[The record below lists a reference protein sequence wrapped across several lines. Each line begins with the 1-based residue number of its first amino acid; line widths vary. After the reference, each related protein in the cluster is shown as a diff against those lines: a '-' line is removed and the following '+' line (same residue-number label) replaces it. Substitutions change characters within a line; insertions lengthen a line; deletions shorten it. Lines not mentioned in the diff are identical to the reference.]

1 MRLQDENMN
10 EILFQFNDVDKAI
23 IKLETKTKVIW
34 VEHEIPNK
42 KGNIR
47 HFLGSSDGD
56 IALSGKLLGSQTSKS
71 VNKNILRSLALNGTV
86 LYFDTEGYEDDLNGR
101 YVITDIDV
109 PEQGG
114 EPWDLTLVLTEYNN

>member
-1 MRLQDENMN
+1 MKLQDQNIVET
-10 EILFQFNDVDKAI
+10 LFQFNEVDKAI

-56 IALSGKLLGSQTSKS
+56 VVLSGKLLGNQSNKS
-71 VNKNILRSLALNGTV
+71 SNKTVLRNLALKGTI
-86 LYFDTEGYEDDLNGR
+86 LYLDTEGYEDYLNGR
-101 YVITDIDV
+101 YVITEIDI

-114 EPWDLTLVLTEYNN
+114 EPWDFTIVLTEYNN

>member
-1 MRLQDENMN
+1 MKLQDQNMTQT
-10 EILFQFNDVDKAI
+10 LFQFNDIDKAI

-34 VEHEIPNK
+34 VEHDIPNK

-56 IALSGKLLGSQTSKS
+56 VVLSGKLLGSQSTKS
-71 VNKNILRSLALNGTV
+71 SNKSILRNLALNGTV
-86 LYFDTEGYEDDLNGR
+86 LYFDTEGYETDLDGR
-101 YVITDIDV
+101 YVITEIDV

-114 EPWDLTLVLTEYNN
+114 EPWDLTIVLTEYNN

>member
-1 MRLQDENMN
+1 MKLQDENMTQT
-10 EILFQFNDVDKAI
+10 LFQFNDVDKAI

-56 IALSGKLLGSQTSKS
+56 IALSGKLLGTQSNKS
-71 VNKNILRSLALNGTV
+71 ANKNILRSLALNGTV

-101 YVITDIDV
+101 YVITEIDV

>member
-1 MRLQDENMN
+1 VKLQDQNMTQT
-10 EILFQFNDVDKAI
+10 LFQFNEIDKAI

-34 VEHEIPNK
+34 VEHDIPNK

-56 IALSGKLLGSQTSKS
+56 VVLSGKLLGSQSDKS
-71 VNKNILRSLALNGTV
+71 SNKSILRNLALNGTV
-86 LYFDTEGYEDDLNGR
+86 LYFDTEGYETDLDGR
-101 YVITDIDV
+101 YVITEIDV

-114 EPWDLTLVLTEYNN
+114 EPWDLTIVLTEYNN